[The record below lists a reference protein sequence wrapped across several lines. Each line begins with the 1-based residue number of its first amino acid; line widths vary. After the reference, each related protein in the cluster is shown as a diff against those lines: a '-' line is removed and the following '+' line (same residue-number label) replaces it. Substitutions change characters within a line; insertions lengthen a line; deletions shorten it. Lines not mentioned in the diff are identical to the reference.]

1 MVSDRYPASGG
12 QWPVSSGQCR
22 RRWTFSV
29 LPGFAVGVAFS
40 RSEVTFLSRSDVFG
54 SVHCFGSHIPSR
66 LPFAQQICAAAT
78 GSRTNSLRSGLCR
91 NTLTLLTA
99 GLPPSRCPSRRCPFS
114 ATVANVMQIKSKA

>member
-1 MVSDRYPASGG
+1 MSVQCEEWSVELASLRISFLLDCGLVTEG
-12 QWPVSSGQCR
+12 R
-22 RRWTFSV
+22 
-29 LPGFAVGVAFS
+29 AFS

-99 GLPPSRCPSRRCPFS
+99 ELPPSRYPSRRCPFS